1 MKKIAIIPA
10 RGGSKRIP
18 RKNVKPFMGKPA
30 ISYPIEIAIS
40 CELFDEIVVTTD
52 DEEIADIGK
61 HFGATQIVKRPLGL
75 ADDITPTVPVI
86 SHAIQ
91 ELGMDPEDAVC
102 CIYPVNP
109 FLNVK
114 DIFDGFKLLNENYDI
129 SYVNSITSY
138 PYPIQRA
145 VRKDLH
151 SRISMINPELAL
163 TRSQDLEE
171 CFHDAGQWYWGRAEA
186 WNSNKKLLHNSIGV
200 VIPRWRVQDIDTFED
215 WENAEKLFSLITRD
229 NPET

>member
-18 RKNVKPFMGKPA
+18 RKNVKLFSGKPA

-52 DEEIADIGK
+52 DEEIADTGK
-61 HFGATQIVKRPLGL
+61 HFGATRIVKRPLGL

-91 ELGMDPEDAVC
+91 ELGIEPEDTVC

-114 DIFDGFKLLNENYDI
+114 DVLDGFKLLIENHDI
-129 SYVNSITSY
+129 SYVNSISSY

-145 VRKDLH
+145 VRKDSH

-171 CFHDAGQWYWGRAEA
+171 CFHDAGQWYWGRAET
-186 WNSNKKLLHNSIGV
+186 WNSNKKLLHDSIGV

-229 NPET
+229 NSER

>member
-1 MKKIAIIPA
+1 MKKVAIIPA

-18 RKNVKPFMGKPA
+18 RKNVKPFLGKPA
-30 ISYPIEIAIS
+30 ISFPLEIIKN

-52 DEEIADIGK
+52 DAEIANIGRS
-61 HFGATQIVKRPLGL
+61 FGANRIVERPLEL

-91 ELGMDPEDAVC
+91 ELALDPEDSVC

-114 DIFDGFKLLNENYDI
+114 DVLEGYKILIENHEI
-129 SYVNSITSY
+129 SYVNAICSY

-145 VRKDLH
+145 VRKDSR
-151 SRISMINPELAL
+151 SRISMINPDLAL

-171 CFHDAGQWYWGRAEA
+171 CFHDAGQWYWGRAKT
-186 WNSNKKLLHNSIGV
+186 WTSNKKLLHESIGV
-200 VIPRWRVQDIDTFED
+200 LIPRWRVQDIDTFED
-215 WENAEKLFSLITRD
+215 WENAEKLFNLTSRD
-229 NPET
+229 IPGR

>member
-18 RKNVKPFMGKPA
+18 RKNVKLFLGKPA
-30 ISYPIEIAIS
+30 ISYPIEIAMN

-61 HFGATQIVKRPLGL
+61 RFGATRIVKRPPGL

-91 ELGMDPEDAVC
+91 EIGMEPVDTVC

-109 FLNVK
+109 FLNAK
-114 DIFDGFKLLNENYDI
+114 DVLDGFKLLIANHDI
-129 SYVNSITSY
+129 AYVNSICSY

-145 VRKDLH
+145 VRKDIH

-171 CFHDAGQWYWGRAEA
+171 CFHDAGQWYWGRAQT
-186 WNSNKKLLHNSIGV
+186 WNSNKKLLHDSIGV

-215 WENAEKLFSLITRD
+215 WENAEKLFSLTTRD
-229 NPET
+229 NPGK

>member
-30 ISYPIEIAIS
+30 ISYPIEVAMN

-61 HFGATQIVKRPLGL
+61 RFGATRIVKRPLGL
-75 ADDITPTVPVI
+75 ADDVTPTVPVI
-86 SHAIQ
+86 AHAIQ
-91 ELGMDPEDAVC
+91 ELGMQPEDTVC

-109 FLNVK
+109 FLNVT
-114 DIFDGFKLLNENYDI
+114 DVLDGFKLLVENHDI
-129 SYVNSITSY
+129 SYVNSICSY

-171 CFHDAGQWYWGRAEA
+171 CFHDAGQWYWGRAET
-186 WNSNKKLLHNSIGV
+186 WNSNKKLLHDSIGV

-215 WENAEKLFSLITRD
+215 WENAEKLFSLTTRD
-229 NPET
+229 NPGR